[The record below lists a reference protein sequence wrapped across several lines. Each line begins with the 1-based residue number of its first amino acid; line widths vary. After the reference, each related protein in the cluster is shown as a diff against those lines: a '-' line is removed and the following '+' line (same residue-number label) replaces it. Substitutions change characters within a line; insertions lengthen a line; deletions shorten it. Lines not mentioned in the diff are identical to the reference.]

1 VEEAMAVKGKKKAVK
16 KSPAAKKAVK
26 KPAKKTV
33 KKAVKKIVKKA
44 VKKEVKKPVVKKPAV
59 KKAPAVKKTAARTPA
74 AVETPVFDASA
85 PGMSRVSCEVVEM
98 SGNSFVVV
106 VNRARNFFTLD
117 EMKIMVRLSHM
128 AANENDGAGRL
139 YKWLKAYRS
148 DVLND
153 TDIHYATDTALI
165 SIYRY
170 LVSHYSVKG

>member
-1 VEEAMAVKGKKKAVK
+1 MAVKGKKKAVK

-33 KKAVKKIVKKA
+33 KKAVKKIVNKA
-44 VKKEVKKPVVKKPAV
+44 VKKAVKKPAV
-59 KKAPAVKKTAARTPA
+59 KKAPAVKKTVAKTPA
-74 AVETPVFDASA
+74 AVETPIFDASA
-85 PGMSRVSCEVVEM
+85 PGMSRVSCDVVEM

-139 YKWLKAYRS
+139 YKWMKAYRS